1 MLHTPRW
8 DFIHP
13 ANPGLFSEALS
24 LAKFAAVW
32 LLVSFAVTALVWLT
46 FTYGGL
52 AQAGDPAAYYPG
64 STPGAAGAALS
75 RP

>member
-8 DFIHP
+8 DFIHS

-32 LLVSFAVTALVWLT
+32 LLVSFAVTALVWGT

-64 STPGAAGAALS
+64 PAPGAAGAALS